1 MNSEL
6 SLSLRD
12 GRPMYL
18 QIIEQIKQK
27 VAIGDWPAGQKLPS
41 IRALAVELNVSV
53 ITVKRAYTELERE
66 GVILTH
72 QGKESVIADKPGLNR
87 EPILQDLE
95 AAMERVIY
103 LSRLLGISPEQIQR
117 QLIKKWNPEMEEVP

>member
-1 MNSEL
+1 
-6 SLSLRD
+6 
-12 GRPMYL
+12 MYL